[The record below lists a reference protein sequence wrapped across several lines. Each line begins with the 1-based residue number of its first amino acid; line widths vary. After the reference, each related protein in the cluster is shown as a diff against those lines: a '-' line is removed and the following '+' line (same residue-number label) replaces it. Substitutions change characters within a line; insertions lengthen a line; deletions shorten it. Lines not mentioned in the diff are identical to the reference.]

1 MEEHCPGECC
11 SLLKF
16 ASFYFVVYLSL
27 SHLMPPL
34 LVVVVHSSQGDSLTN
49 QVQLCQIFYQF
60 VYHLVTIFFKNT
72 FSLSL
77 FNNTISL
84 SLLQKKFVVI
94 TFTSLLFPSGWRGSL
109 SSSFVHIPSS
119 KHFCAHA
126 SKCFVF
132 GDKRIVKLFS
142 VWGNL
147 SDHLRL
153 FQFISWY
160 WMYTSDIMTFFLF
173 WASCDFL
180 FSLFLKLQI
189 PVSGPGL
196 NKNPFCWF
204 GLVKYKCD
212 QTEI

>member
-77 FNNTISL
+77 FNDTISL
-84 SLLQKKFVVI
+84 SLLQKKN
-94 TFTSLLFPSGWRGSL
+94 
-109 SSSFVHIPSS
+109 
-119 KHFCAHA
+119 C
-126 SKCFVF
+126 C
-132 GDKRIVKLFS
+132 
-142 VWGNL
+142 
-147 SDHLRL
+147 DHLHILVVPVWLEGLPFLILCTHSILQTFLCSCFKMFCIWGQKNCEIILSLRESVRSSEAFSIYFMIL
-153 FQFISWY
+153 NVHFWHYDFFILS
-160 WMYTSDIMTFFLF
+160 FLWF
-173 WASCDFL
+173 PFL
-180 FSLFLKLQI
+180 SLFKI
-189 PVSGPGL
+189 T
-196 NKNPFCWF
+196 NPC
-204 GLVKYKCD
+204 
-212 QTEI
+212 QRA